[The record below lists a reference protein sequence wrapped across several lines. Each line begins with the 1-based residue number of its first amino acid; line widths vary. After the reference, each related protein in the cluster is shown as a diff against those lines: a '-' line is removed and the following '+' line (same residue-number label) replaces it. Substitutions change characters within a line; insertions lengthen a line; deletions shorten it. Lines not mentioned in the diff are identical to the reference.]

1 MATWLN
7 NKDRCLPLAAVFT
20 PGTIHVQPDLI
31 YQNDEPL
38 KPAQPQE
45 FWYGTQNYAA
55 TQLDFTALWKVGN
68 RTYADVINN
77 GPSGDLHAVAL
88 GSVSRRGIL
97 SIPPP
102 SQNSSYE
109 LSFFGPALSCNSL
122 SAADFS
128 AFNTS
133 LSAAYNNRYLPGM
146 RTILGGVEALNPS
159 RSLVLKYNA
168 WVGTTDYNLS
178 NPNWNN
184 DTTTVNTLNQANVNY
199 FYLSSSS
206 SQNGSTVLVACHLHN
221 ATYNVRFS
229 FENSQQSVNV
239 LSVAIEE
246 PVPYNATVDSD
257 DPDYGN
263 IVYNAVLDAFNNIV
277 VGAATNDTGTEA
289 PNILYYGSPV
299 SVSALQDF
307 IESKSEYTLTSDA
320 AIKTLESMFQ
330 NITLSS
336 MSSPSLR
343 LPDEE
348 TKVIKTTT
356 WRSVNI
362 FVYEPLDLYIAYGCA
377 LLASLACVFWG
388 LYVLL
393 HHNHV
398 SYSLKFSTILR
409 TTRLNGINEIVIPES
424 RKGNDPIPREMK
436 MIKLKYTIDAES
448 DEDGFAIAHGSGQDD
463 NADSPGNTVMTE
475 ESLDRP
481 FFPSSDTRRR
491 PNSI

>member
-1 MATWLN
+1 MAIWLN
-7 NKDRCLPLAAVFT
+7 SKDRCLPLAAVFT
-20 PGTIHVQPDLI
+20 PGTIHVEPDLI

-55 TQLDFTALWKVGN
+55 TQLDYTALQEIGN

-77 GPSGDLHAVAL
+77 GPSGDLNAVAL
-88 GSVSRRGIL
+88 GSASRRDIL

-102 SQNSSYE
+102 NQNSSYE

-128 AFNTS
+128 TFNTS
-133 LSAAYNNRYLPGM
+133 LSAAYNNTYLPGM
-146 RTILGGVEALNPS
+146 RTILGGVEAIQSPG
-159 RSLVLKYNA
+159 SLVLKYNA
-168 WVGTTDYNLS
+168 WMGTTDYNLS

-184 DTTTVNTLNQANVNY
+184 DTATVNTPNQANVNY
-199 FYLSSSS
+199 FYLSSGS
-206 SQNGSTVLVACHLHN
+206 SQNESTVLVACHLHN
-221 ATYNVRFS
+221 ATYNVSFS
-229 FENSQQSVNV
+229 FENSQQSINV

-246 PVPYNATVDSD
+246 PVPYNATVDYD

-263 IVYNAVLDAFNNIV
+263 IVYNAVLNAFDNIV
-277 VGAATNDTGTEA
+277 IGAATNDTGTEA

-299 SVSALQDF
+299 SISALRDF

-320 AIKTLESMFQ
+320 VVKTLEAMFQ
-330 NITLSS
+330 NITISL

-356 WRSVNI
+356 WHSVNI

-393 HHNHV
+393 RHNHM

-409 TTRLNGINEIVIPES
+409 TTRLNEINDIVAPES
-424 RKGNDPIPREMK
+424 RKGNDPIAREIK
-436 MIKLKYTIDAES
+436 MIKLKYTIDAKS
-448 DEDGFAIAHGSGQDD
+448 DENGFAIAHGQVD
-463 NADSPGNTVMTE
+463 NADSPGKAGH
-475 ESLDRP
+475 D
-481 FFPSSDTRRR
+481 
-491 PNSI
+491 